1 MVLKTVSVLMAATL
15 TLFAAEAAKAPVA
28 SPAKEKTQKDQKASP
43 AAVATP
49 AATTAAKAPNA
60 STTSTGNQVNIN
72 TATVADLQKLH
83 GIGAAKAQ
91 AIVDYRKAHG
101 EFKNTA
107 DLVNVPGIGDKV
119 FAGFKN
125 DVKTR

>member
-1 MVLKTVSVLMAATL
+1 MVLKTISVLMMATL
-15 TLFAAEAAKAPVA
+15 TLLGAEAAKTPNPAMDKEKV
-28 SPAKEKTQKDQKASP
+28 AKEQKVA
-43 AAVATP
+43 ATP
-49 AATTAAKAPNA
+49 AALSAK
-60 STTSTGNQVNIN
+60 TSNSSANSVSNQVNVN
-72 TATVADLQKLH
+72 TATVAELQKLH

-101 EFKNTA
+101 EFKNPS
-107 DLVNVPGIGDKV
+107 DLVNVPGIGEKV